1 MDEELSAFIARL
13 LARGFL
19 PRTDPAVIRVLT
31 EPQQREVLDRRLAA
45 CGLKLLDNPFAA
57 HVAIGIQSEV
67 AQSVFQD
74 EDRWLSNTLGLTK
87 IEIALLVIL
96 WTLLILPKRARQQ
109 SRTDGESSG
118 LFDALQPLSR
128 EATERVSETML
139 YEEFGHL
146 AARNYLSQRLTIL
159 ARHKFIVRRSGE
171 IVEGPLLDL
180 AFDYNIMASRVIEGT
195 LGEIKAMIGRAVQQS
210 NGGSAPDAQA
220 DGAEEHV

>member
-19 PRTDPAVIRVLT
+19 PRTDAAVIRVLT
-31 EPQQREVLDRRLAA
+31 EPQHREALDRRLAA
-45 CGLKLLDNPFAA
+45 CGLRLLDNPFAA

-109 SRTDGESSG
+109 SRSEGEQSG
-118 LFDALQPLSR
+118 LFDALRPLSR
-128 EATERVSETML
+128 EATERVNETML

-171 IVEGPLLDL
+171 ITEGPLLDL
-180 AFDYNIMASRVIEGT
+180 AFDYNVMASRVIEGT
-195 LGEIKAMIGRAVQQS
+195 LGEIKAMLHKGATGT
-210 NGGSAPDAQA
+210 NGGSATEAGPEAS
-220 DGAEEHV
+220 EHV